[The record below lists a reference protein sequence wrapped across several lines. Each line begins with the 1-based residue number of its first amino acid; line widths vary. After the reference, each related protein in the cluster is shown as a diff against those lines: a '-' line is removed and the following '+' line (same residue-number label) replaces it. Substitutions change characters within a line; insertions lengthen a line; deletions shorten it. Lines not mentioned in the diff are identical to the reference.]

1 MERVIV
7 DTSVFVAVERGQPVA
22 AGPLRADDDAAY
34 AAITAAE
41 LLAGVHRAQLAQRAG
56 RLELIEARLAAIDCL
71 PYDLDVARAHAE
83 LLAHTTATGTPR
95 GAHDLIIAATAK
107 ATGRQL
113 ITLDRRGFEGL
124 PGVRVRVREG

>member
-71 PYDLDVARAHAE
+71 PYDLDVARAHA
-83 LLAHTTATGTPR
+83 
-95 GAHDLIIAATAK
+95 LISAATAQ